1 MNDIDERLQKLE
13 EAVRKLGAD
22 IGMMQR
28 TIDLFLMGIQMN
40 YIDERLQKLEKTV
53 WNLEHDLNESQR
65 VIDLLLVNDPESE
78 VRKHFVERAKKKLE
92 HKVTL
97 RNAQEKIRDMRG
109 EIEKLLS
116 QHPELRE
123 VNETRR

>member
-1 MNDIDERLQKLE
+1 MND
-13 EAVRKLGAD
+13 
-22 IGMMQR
+22 
-28 TIDLFLMGIQMN
+28 T
-40 YIDERLQKLEKTV
+40 DERLQKLEKAV

-92 HKVTL
+92 HIDAL

-123 VNETRR
+123 ANETRR

>member
-1 MNDIDERLQKLE
+1 MND
-13 EAVRKLGAD
+13 
-22 IGMMQR
+22 
-28 TIDLFLMGIQMN
+28 
-40 YIDERLQKLEKTV
+40 IDERLQKLEKTV

-123 VNETRR
+123 INETRR

>member
-1 MNDIDERLQKLE
+1 MND
-13 EAVRKLGAD
+13 
-22 IGMMQR
+22 
-28 TIDLFLMGIQMN
+28 
-40 YIDERLQKLEKTV
+40 IDERLQKLEKTV

-78 VRKHFVERAKKKLE
+78 VRKHFVERAKKNLE

>member
-13 EAVRKLGAD
+13 EAVWKLG
-22 IGMMQR
+22 
-28 TIDLFLMGIQMN
+28 
-40 YIDERLQKLEKTV
+40 
-53 WNLEHDLNESQR
+53 HDLNQAQR

-92 HKVTL
+92 HIDALRKAERKV
-97 RNAQEKIRDMRG
+97 AEMRF
-109 EIEKLLS
+109 EIESLLC

-123 VNETRR
+123 VYETRR

>member
-13 EAVRKLGAD
+13 KA
-22 IGMMQR
+22 
-28 TIDLFLMGIQMN
+28 
-40 YIDERLQKLEKTV
+40 V
-53 WNLEHDLNESQR
+53 WNLEHDLSTAQR

-123 VNETRR
+123 VYENRR

>member
-13 EAVRKLGAD
+13 EAVWKLGAD
-22 IGMMQR
+22 IGMMRR
-28 TIDLFLMGIQMN
+28 T
-40 YIDERLQKLEKTV
+40 
-53 WNLEHDLNESQR
+53 
-65 VIDLLLVNDPESE
+65 IDLLLVNDPKCE
-78 VRKHFVERAKKKLE
+78 VTKHFVERAKKKLE

-123 VNETRR
+123 ANETRR